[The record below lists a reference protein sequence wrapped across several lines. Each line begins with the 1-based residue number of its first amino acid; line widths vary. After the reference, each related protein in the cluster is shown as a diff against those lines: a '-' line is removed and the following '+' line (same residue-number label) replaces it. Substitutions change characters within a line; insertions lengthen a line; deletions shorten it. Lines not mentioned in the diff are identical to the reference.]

1 MRLAGIY
8 EVLNEPRKALDLVY
22 QGSSDELLFKGRRI
36 FEVFSD

>member
-22 QGSSDELLFKGRRI
+22 QGASDVMFFLKERQI
-36 FEVFSD
+36 FEVFQ